1 MAVPAGFDKE
11 QVKYNVY
18 AFGRDVRKF
27 TRKRDA
33 ARKPHTR
40 AHWQKK
46 VDEYTIYLND
56 NKGWLAELEAAEHS
70 AQSDGAG
77 TLPESGEYFVEYV
90 ESNIVR
96 LTPRR

>member
-56 NKGWLAELEAAEHS
+56 NKGWLAELEAAEQCVHTDPPS
-70 AQSDGAG
+70 ALVSAANSENTAG
-77 TLPESGEYFVEYV
+77 G
-90 ESNIVR
+90 
-96 LTPRR
+96 

>member
-70 AQSDGAG
+70 AYLA
-77 TLPESGEYFVEYV
+77 SGGQA
-90 ESNIVR
+90 
-96 LTPRR
+96 